1 MRRLPV
7 PNLNA
12 PLVDMVL
19 GRVLR
24 PWNNFFMQFTQDA
37 PAVNDILVTGSPLSF
52 TTSSGGTLSVVG
64 GTVSSIVIVRGQV
77 TIPVASST
85 VDPVLVP
92 LSIGDTAIIIY
103 SVAPTVRFLGD

>member
-37 PAVNDILVTGSPLSF
+37 PKTVYPVPTGSPFEF
-52 TTSSGGTLSVVG
+52 TSVSGGTFIVSG
-64 GTVSSIVIVRGQV
+64 GTVIAVHLIRGQDAV
-77 TIPVASST
+77 VMNISVSPIF
-85 VDPVLVP
+85 VP
-92 LSIGDTAIIIY
+92 LSIGDTVRVEY
-103 SVAPTVRFLGD
+103 SVTPDFRFLGD

>member
-37 PAVNDILVTGSPLSF
+37 PKTVYPVPTGSPFEF
-52 TTSSGGTLSVVG
+52 TSVSGGTFIVSG
-64 GTVSSIVIVRGQV
+64 GTVIAVHLIRGQ
-77 TIPVASST
+77 
-85 VDPVLVP
+85 DVLLYVSCIQCP
-92 LSIGDTAIIIY
+92 ANKSILSE
-103 SVAPTVRFLGD
+103 LGLC